1 MNDDG
6 SALVFE
12 SSTNARGLM
21 DFLYASIFGYCV
33 GLVIGCPCWLG
44 LHAISY
50 ALGIGDFPP
59 ALGSIVPLICCLSI
73 GFIIITLISVA
84 VGPSLTTVTL
94 TFDGRL
100 IEMRYPWSLF
110 SRNYT
115 IKLGEVISVVRHKPR
130 DTVSL
135 RRLFGDF
142 NPAQAGVIVKT
153 AGKSYSINTEDFG
166 EFADVIKKYKPEV
179 EISG

>member
-1 MNDDG
+1 M
-6 SALVFE
+6 VFE

-73 GFIIITLISVA
+73 GFIIITLLSVA
-84 VGPSLTTVTL
+84 VGPSLTKVTL

-110 SRNYT
+110 SRDHT
-115 IKLGEVISVVRHKPR
+115 IKLGEVISVVRHEPR
-130 DTVSL
+130 DTLSL
-135 RRLFGDF
+135 RRLFGNF
-142 NPAQAGVIVKT
+142 NPAKPGVLVKT
-153 AGKSYSINTEDFG
+153 AQKTYAINTEEFDR
-166 EFADVIKKYKPEV
+166 FADVIKKFKPEV
-179 EISG
+179 EISE